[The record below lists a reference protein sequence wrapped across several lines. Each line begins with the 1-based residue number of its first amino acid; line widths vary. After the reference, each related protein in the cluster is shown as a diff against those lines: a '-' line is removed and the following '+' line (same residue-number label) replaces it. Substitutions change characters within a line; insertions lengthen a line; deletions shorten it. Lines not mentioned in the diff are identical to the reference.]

1 MEELPGRHDHSNHLD
16 MARRERQ
23 DCRSLHEE
31 VLKAKEAAAKESLGN
46 RSRIPDADDSNVHQ
60 EMHLQVPVSPH
71 YLAGTS

>member
-1 MEELPGRHDHSNHLD
+1 
-16 MARRERQ
+16 
-23 DCRSLHEE
+23 LHEE